1 MRSRVSAGLSAG
13 LERLR
18 RLAPRLSP
26 GHGLRLKGVLEG
38 CNVGACFGAA
48 TLALLTSASP
58 GHSAVDSLP
67 AQVIAG
73 PSVISAAIGPGPLWV
88 AQATWDVEEEHLVVA
103 DPESGKIYVYNPD
116 GRLDREVVKPGQG
129 PLEFAKPAYPFVVG
143 ERYLVGSN
151 FYHWIWL
158 DKKFEPVGSLALEWE
173 DPKLAEYRQL
183 FLYSLDAGATK
194 FFGVGDVQAH
204 DLDWS
209 LTAMFAVPFALPG
222 KLEKLGELVADEEEI
237 AAYHSYPTKVAA
249 CGDQV
254 YLLRMAPTLS
264 IEKFDAPRS
273 TLRSFP
279 ELFRR
284 RPNLPPLKGR
294 DSVQERWA
302 AMRMAR
308 LADGLF
314 CVEDRWLLVVAHQPL
329 AAGGTQ
335 WLVYPVDPTADKI
348 APPIELPTRAAEIV
362 FVPGKRRWAVLEKGA
377 MRQVGVQPLQRLI
390 TFPRPSLG
398 RFESPR

>member
-1 MRSRVSAGLSAG
+1 M
-13 LERLR
+13 ERLR
-18 RLAPRLSP
+18 RFAPRLSQ
-26 GHGLRLKGVLEG
+26 GHGLRLKAVLEG
-38 CNVGACFGAA
+38 CSVGARFGAA
-48 TLALLTSASP
+48 TLALLSAARP
-58 GHSAVDSLP
+58 AQSAVEALP
-67 AQVIAG
+67 AKAIAG
-73 PSVISAAIGPGPLWV
+73 PSVISAAIDPGPLWV
-88 AQATWDVEEEHLVVA
+88 AQATWDVGEEHLVVA

-143 ERYLVGSN
+143 DRYLVGSN

-158 DKKFEPVGSLALEWE
+158 DKKFEPVDSLSLEWE

-194 FFGVGDVQAH
+194 FFGIGDVQAH
-204 DLDWS
+204 DLNWS
-209 LTAMFAVPFALPG
+209 LTAMFAVPFAAPG
-222 KLEKLGELVADEEEI
+222 KLEKLGAVEADDEEI

-264 IEKFDAPRS
+264 LEKFGASRS

-279 ELFRR
+279 EAFRQR
-284 RPNLPPLKGR
+284 ANLPPLKGR

-314 CVEDRWLLVVAHQPL
+314 CVEDRWLLVVAHQPM
-329 AAGGTQ
+329 ADGGTQ
-335 WLVYPVDPTADKI
+335 WLVYPVDPTADTI

-362 FVPGKRRWAVLEKGA
+362 FVPGKRRWAVLEKGP

-390 TFPRPSLG
+390 TFPRPALG